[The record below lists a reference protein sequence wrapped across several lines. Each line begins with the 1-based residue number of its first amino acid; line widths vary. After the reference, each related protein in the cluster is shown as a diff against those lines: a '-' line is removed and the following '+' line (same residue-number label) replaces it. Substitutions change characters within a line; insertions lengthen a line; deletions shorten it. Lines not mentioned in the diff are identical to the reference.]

1 MSRVSKCQNE
11 YMFSFSNSP
20 LTHFFVV
27 MKKDISNP
35 LRDSGLPHFFKVAN
49 TEKVDLGTLA
59 LRKGDA
65 VRTCVRSLS
74 HMQKEALVS
83 ANSTGTVWRLASD
96 EGDYLQGQDE
106 CPCPLS
112 FLTTGMVSSY
122 MNEILALAAMR
133 NIEIKNIRLTQD
145 NYYTMNG
152 SMRKGTMIGGALPV
166 LLDAEIESDASMD
179 DLRKLVMDATVAS
192 PLNGL
197 LTGVHDSL
205 FKLGHNGQEITPK
218 GVGEIEGDLYKEISV
233 GFDNAQPAESTLDE
247 PIILRKGM
255 SPKTDE
261 VTSSEGSSL
270 KENQSRQLHV
280 RGICTLRP
288 DGMKEVEQH
297 LYNPHGS
304 IFRYLSEEGETN
316 GGQGRAPD
324 ANSYISAG
332 IAFCFMT
339 QFGRYASIMKTDL
352 ERYSIIQ
359 DTHFSLGGATGKTG
373 KAGSADP
380 VETHVFLHSSNDDQ
394 VAKDTLYMSERTCFL
409 HALCR
414 TDLKPKVSVKKV

>member
-1 MSRVSKCQNE
+1 MQ
-11 YMFSFSNSP
+11 
-20 LTHFFVV
+20 
-27 MKKDISNP
+27 KDNSNP
-35 LRDSGLPHFFKVAN
+35 LKDSGLPHFFKVAN
-49 TEKVDLGTLA
+49 PEEVGLGTLA

-74 HMQKEALVS
+74 HMQKEALVKS
-83 ANSTGTVWRLASD
+83 ESTGTIWRLASD
-96 EGDYLQGQDE
+96 EGEYLMGQNE

-112 FLTTGMVSSY
+112 FLTVGMVSSY

-133 NIEIKNIRLTQD
+133 NIQINNIRLTQD
-145 NYYTMNG
+145 NYYTMQG

-166 LLDAEIESDASMD
+166 KLEAEIDSDSDQSTLQNLVLDA
-179 DLRKLVMDATVAS
+179 TTAS

-197 LTGVHDSL
+197 LTGVHNSL
-205 FKLGHNGQEITPK
+205 FKLAHNGKEVVPK
-218 GVGEIEGDLYKEISV
+218 GVGEIEGNLYDEINV
-233 GFDNAQPAESTLDE
+233 GFDKAKPQGKELEE
-247 PIILRKGM
+247 PIILKKGM
-255 SPKTDE
+255 SPITDE
-261 VTSSEGSSL
+261 ITSGEGSSL
-270 KENQSRQLHV
+270 KENQNRQLHV

-288 DGMKEVEQH
+288 DGMKEIEQH

-304 IFRYLSEEGETN
+304 IFRYLCEEGEAN
-316 GGQGRAPD
+316 GGQGRVPD

-352 ERYSIIQ
+352 QEYSITQ

-380 VETHVFLHSSNDDQ
+380 VETHVFLHSGEGDE
-394 VAKDTLYMSERTCFL
+394 VARDTLYMSERTCFL

-414 TDLKPKVSVKKV
+414 KDLKPKVSVKLNAEF